1 MAGSEQSLSPSIKL
15 IAWARTIRWIGWG
28 FGESLI
34 PLFIFYFSRTFAEA
48 GLFKSIYDIVI
59 LLALPILGAWADRV
73 SAKHLIIVALILY
86 PFVGIGYFLAG
97 VFGVAIFIV
106 LARALNG
113 FLWGMEDM
121 GVSTYYRRMANR
133 GTVGASFGYID
144 SWSNFGW
151 IIAALISMVFVSFV
165 PIHWLLLAIS
175 PFAIIALFV
184 ALRAPKDSPARTGSQ
199 NKKSS
204 FARSYRRVFEEWR
217 SWNVHLWLLSTLVLL
232 SSVINA
238 LMWFF
243 IPIDAYIEG
252 AQPAFVV
259 LLMVVG
265 AVPSLFGYLLGRIA
279 DRRNKYGLIAFGL
292 VAVAAIMACVA
303 IFPQY
308 AVKLAAS
315 FLLGIILELF
325 SVVQKSLVTTL
336 GPAETYGRRG
346 GAFESVVALGD
357 LAAPLMLGV
366 ALDILGFTNVSAIV
380 AGLAVVLGASYAFM
394 RKQNG

>member
-1 MAGSEQSLSPSIKL
+1 MAEPEQSLSPSVKL

-34 PLFIFYFSRTFAEA
+34 PLFIFYFSHTFAEA
-48 GLFKSIYDIVI
+48 GLFKSIYDIVM
-59 LLALPILGAWADRV
+59 LLALPVLGAWADRV

-97 VFGVAIFIV
+97 VFGATIFIV

-113 FLWGMEDM
+113 LLWGMEDM

-151 IIAALISMVFVSFV
+151 IIAALVGMVFVSFV
-165 PIHWLLLAIS
+165 PIHWLLLAVS
-175 PFAIIALFV
+175 PFAIIAFFV
-184 ALRAPKDSPARTGSQ
+184 ARRAPKDAPTQSERP
-199 NKKSS
+199 SS
-204 FARSYRRVFEEWR
+204 VSMRSYRRAFEEWQ
-217 SWNVHLWLLSTLVLL
+217 SWDLHLWLLSALVLF
-232 SSVINA
+232 SSVISA

-243 IPIDAYIEG
+243 IPIDAYIQG
-252 AQPAFVV
+252 AQPSFVV
-259 LLMVVG
+259 LLMVIG
-265 AVPSLFGYLLGRIA
+265 AVPTLFGYMLGKLV
-279 DRRNKYGLIAFGL
+279 DRRNKYGLVAFGL
-292 VAVAAIMACVA
+292 IATAVIMAGVA

-308 AVKLAAS
+308 AMKFFAS

-336 GPAETYGRRG
+336 GPAETYGQRG

-357 LAAPLMLGV
+357 LAAPLALGV
-366 ALDILGFTNVSAIV
+366 ALDLLGFSNVSFVV
-380 AGLAVVLGASYAFM
+380 AGLAVILGASYVFM
-394 RKQNG
+394 RK